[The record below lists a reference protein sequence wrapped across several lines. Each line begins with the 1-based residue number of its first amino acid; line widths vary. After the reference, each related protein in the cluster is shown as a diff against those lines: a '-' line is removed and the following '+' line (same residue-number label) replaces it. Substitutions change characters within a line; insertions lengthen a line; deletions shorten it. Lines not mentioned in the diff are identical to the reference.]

1 MFTGIIEYIGRVVA
15 LTQSGGKG
23 ELRVAIGPL
32 AEGTRIGDSI
42 NVNGA
47 CLTVTRIS
55 SELAEFDV
63 SGETLRVSTTGALR
77 PGAEVNLERALRVGD
92 RLGGHF
98 VLGHV
103 DSTGTIAAITKS
115 TAQVTLKVNAPPQV
129 IAQIIPKGSIAVDG
143 ISLTVAELAGD
154 AFSVAIIPHTFANTT
169 LRGKAAGDRVNL
181 ELDMIGKYVARL
193 MGRASASTPGEGNLS
208 EEFLAEHGFK

>member
-1 MFTGIIEYIGRVVA
+1 MFTGIIEHVGKVAA

-23 ELRVAIGPL
+23 ELRAVIGPL
-32 AEGTRIGDSI
+32 AEGTRIGDSV

-47 CLTVTRIS
+47 CLTVARLS
-55 SELAEFDV
+55 SDLAEFDV
-63 SGETLRVSTTGALR
+63 SGETLRVTTTGALR
-77 PGAEVNLERALRVGD
+77 PGAEVNLERALRVGE

-103 DSTGTIAAITKS
+103 DCVGTVAAITKS
-115 TAQVTLKVNAPPQV
+115 TAQVTLTVNAPPHV
-129 IAQIIPKGSIAVDG
+129 IAQIITKGSIAVDG
-143 ISLTVAELAGD
+143 ISLTVAELTGD

-169 LRGKAAGDRVNL
+169 LRGKSAGDRVNL

-193 MGRASASTPGEGNLS
+193 MGRATATAGEGKLS
-208 EEFLAEHGFK
+208 EEFLAEHGFT